1 MANKLPDKGAV
12 AGNVFPATAPLSS
25 SRESGQNGRQ
35 EVDLFVLLPV
45 LGGQDTSLALA
56 DEGDEFHNF
65 GQMAVFGFQLIQ
77 SVGPGQA
84 RMPHL
89 SEGLLESRH
98 QFLRGLGPAQPHD
111 IGRLHQ
117 GAVAHGQHPGRQIL
131 GDARHAAHKGVFAHA
146 GELVHG
152 GQAADD
158 GPVVH
163 KAMSGQG
170 GVVGHH
176 HSVAHHAVVGNV
188 DVGHKQIVVADAGY
202 AAAPFGAAVQGGK
215 LADIV
220 AVAHHEA
227 GDLAVKLEVLGF
239 AAHQGVGMDMVVPA
253 QGGVAFDAGEG
264 VDAGALA
271 HDHVGLNLGAGTD
284 DHAVAQF
291 RAGVHKGRRVDDRR
305 HQKPSLSMAE
315 AVSEA
320 SAANLPST

>member
-1 MANKLPDKGAV
+1 MRVTP
-12 AGNVFPATAPLSS
+12 PP
-25 SRESGQNGRQ
+25 
-35 EVDLFVLLPV
+35 
-45 LGGQDTSLALA
+45 
-56 DEGDEFHNF
+56 
-65 GQMAVFGFQLIQ
+65 
-77 SVGPGQA
+77 
-84 RMPHL
+84 
-89 SEGLLESRH
+89 
-98 QFLRGLGPAQPHD
+98 
-111 IGRLHQ
+111 
-117 GAVAHGQHPGRQIL
+117 
-131 GDARHAAHKGVFAHA
+131 
-146 GELVHG
+146 
-152 GQAADD
+152 
-158 GPVVH
+158 
-163 KAMSGQG
+163 
-170 GVVGHH
+170 
-176 HSVAHHAVVGNV
+176 
-188 DVGHKQIVVADAGY
+188 
-202 AAAPFGAAVQGGK
+202 PFGAAVQGGK

-227 GDLAVKLEVLGF
+227 GDLAVKLEVLRF